1 MNKKELRALKA
12 GMNVT
17 LKWDDVEHVTKAL
30 LLETADIDRK
40 GDVSLMCFHYD
51 TCSHDRHVIHSQVV
65 GYKYSKV

>member
-12 GMNVT
+12 GMTVT

-30 LLETADIDRK
+30 LLETPDIDRK

-51 TCSHDRHVIHSQVV
+51 TCSYDRHAIHSQVV